1 MLLTKTVCKNDVKLK
16 LFLKLMQRVYQN
28 IELFFFFF
36 TACLLMCFNK
46 RKMFQNLLK
55 KETHRDLVL
64 CLFSIARLFQ
74 AFDKIVTN
82 IKVIHST
89 GNV

>member
-1 MLLTKTVCKNDVKLK
+1 MQKRRKIKIVFKTDATSISKYWIIFF
-16 LFLKLMQRVYQN
+16 LFYSLSINV
-28 IELFFFFF
+28 
-36 TACLLMCFNK
+36 
-46 RKMFQNLLK
+46 FQLEENVSK
-55 KETHRDLVL
+55 SPEKETHRDLVL

-89 GNV
+89 GNVWHQIF

>member
-1 MLLTKTVCKNDVKLK
+1 
-16 LFLKLMQRVYQN
+16 
-28 IELFFFFF
+28 
-36 TACLLMCFNK
+36 
-46 RKMFQNLLK
+46 MFQLEENVSKSPEKRNPQGLSI
-55 KETHRDLVL
+55 V
-64 CLFSIARLFQ
+64 FVYSIARLFQ